1 MGMDRLAGCSYYTFA
16 DASKSIPAAEGAA
29 YKTPGQGGPL
39 WNVFG
44 IEFYDAQ
51 IHERNQST
59 AFDLVRSSFLCYFGN
74 RNRICAKYEIDQPQ
88 F

>member
-1 MGMDRLAGCSYYTFA
+1 MGMDRLVDCGYYTFA
-16 DASKSIPAAEGAA
+16 HASEFIPAAEGAA

-39 WNVFG
+39 WNVFD

-59 AFDLVRSSFLCYFGN
+59 IFDLVRSSFLCYFGN
-74 RNRICAKYEIDQPQ
+74 RNRIYTKYEIDQPQ